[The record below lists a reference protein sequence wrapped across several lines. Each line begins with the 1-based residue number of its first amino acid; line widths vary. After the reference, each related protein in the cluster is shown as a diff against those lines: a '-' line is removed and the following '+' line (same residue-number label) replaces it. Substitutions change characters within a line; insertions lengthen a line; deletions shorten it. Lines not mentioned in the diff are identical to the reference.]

1 MSALSIMANQN
12 SSKMTIIANLRA
24 QRNILRQIR
33 AELFESLAALLEVYP
48 FEVSEAEGMSA
59 NGEEGGESD
68 PYVQIQ
74 VLYGQLELVGKD
86 VMEIHAAIS
95 ELLRDGMGKEGRR
108 TRYR

>member
-1 MSALSIMANQN
+1 MANQN

-59 NGEEGGESD
+59 NGED
-68 PYVQIQ
+68 AYVQIQ

-86 VMEIHAAIS
+86 IMEIHGAIS

-108 TRYR
+108 RRYR